1 MAEDRI
7 IVDVVDPKI
16 DIEIAKLQMYLS
28 LSQQSL
34 GTRNIPQGVK
44 RTQRATEQLQF
55 TLIPV
60 TDEMERLRYRLA
72 RLGMRDLPSLNREMR
87 VILGSIPG
95 MRGAMQ
101 AYFGFKR
108 EYTAVGKTI
117 EAGIIGPGLILAT
130 LTTLILIVRG
140 IEMQL
145 RRMRQRQQEYDR
157 WIRRTTGMYRD
168 EYDRKLKIWEHYAR
182 SKPG

>member
-1 MAEDRI
+1 MAEERI
-7 IVDVVDPKI
+7 IIDVDDTAVDMA
-16 DIEIAKLQMYLS
+16 IAKLQTYLS
-28 LSQQSL
+28 LSQMSL
-34 GTRNIPQGVK
+34 GDANVVRGAKKAK
-44 RTQRATEQLQF
+44 RKTEELKF

-87 VILGSIPG
+87 VILGTIPM
-95 MRGAMQ
+95 MRQAMW

-108 EYTAVGKTI
+108 EYTQIGKAI
-117 EAGIIGPGLILAT
+117 ALGAISPNLIIASIV
-130 LTTLILIVRG
+130 TLILLMRG
-140 IEMQL
+140 IEAQIKK
-145 RRMRQRQQEYDR
+145 MRQRQQEYDR